1 MPTSEASDRV
11 GLVFS
16 LFDADGNGVL
26 ESDDFDLMTRRVTD
40 ALPQAGAAAKDRL
53 AAALGRYWE
62 TLVGELDVDGDGRIS
77 PEEFEAVV
85 LDPQRFDAVVDEFAE
100 ALTGLADADGD
111 KLVTRPDFLAVMTAI
126 GFELPNIQALFD
138 ALGPVDGDR
147 VEAPVWAEAIR
158 DYYRPEKAGIAGD
171 RLLSGAAAR

>member
-1 MPTSEASDRV
+1 MPTFEATDRI

-16 LFDADGNGVL
+16 LFDVDGNGVI
-26 ESDDFDLMTRRVTD
+26 ESADFDLMTSRIAA
-40 ALPQAGAAAKDRL
+40 ALPQAGAVAKDRL

-62 TLVGELDVDGDGRIS
+62 TLVGELDADGDGRIS
-77 PEEFEAVV
+77 PEEFTAVV
-85 LDPQRFDAVVDEFAE
+85 LDPQRFHAVVDEFAE
-100 ALTGLADADGD
+100 ALAGLGDPDGD
-111 KLVTRPDFLAVMTAI
+111 RLVTRPDFVALMTAI

-147 VEAPVWAEAIR
+147 VEVAVWAGAIR

-171 RLLSGAAAR
+171 QLVSNAAR